1 MQTGIL
7 NKVSVRRVRT
17 GLLAALAAL
26 SLAGCGGG
34 GGGGAAPASVSG
46 RVHKATDGTAP
57 NPAATVAIGGVSG
70 ASSTSDGSF
79 TLAGVSSSATTL
91 TATATGAQTLNLP
104 ITLQANQN
112 NNIGDIFLSDT
123 GYTAV
128 VTGRVVTSVNGASQP
143 VGNATVVLAGLTVKT
158 GTDGKFT
165 LSNLPVNL
173 GNSNVTFK
181 AGMITAAGF
190 VEKDL
195 TTDTSLFPL
204 AAGNNAWGDVLI
216 GTDTGGTPLPAY
228 TIKVTVKV
236 NGTATAGLSVS
247 LFAQAAGGGNGANLG
262 PATDAGGGLYTFWV
276 VPGTYNIQASVGG
289 GSTQKVSVTLQKLDT
304 PVTAPD
310 INLTK

>member
-1 MQTGIL
+1 MWR
-7 NKVSVRRVRT
+7 VSA

-26 SLAGCGGG
+26 SLGGCGGG
-34 GGGGAAPASVSG
+34 GGGGAAPANVSG
-46 RVHKATDGTAP
+46 HIHEATDGSAP
-57 NPAATVAIGGVSG
+57 NPAATISIGGVIG

-79 TLAGVSSSATTL
+79 VLSGVPSDATTL

-104 ITLQANQN
+104 ITLQANQSN
-112 NNIGDIFLSDT
+112 NLGDIFLSNT
-123 GYTAV
+123 GYTAT
-128 VTGRVVTSVNGASQP
+128 VTGRVVTSVSGANQP
-143 VGNATVVLAGLTVKT
+143 VGNATVVLAGQTVKT

-165 LSNLPVNL
+165 LNNLPVDL

-195 TTDTSLFPL
+195 TTDTSQFPL
-204 AAGNNAWGDVLI
+204 ASGTNAWGDILI
-216 GTDTGGTPLPAY
+216 GTDTGGTPLPVY

-236 NGTATAGLSVS
+236 NGTATAGLSVT
-247 LFAQAAGGGNGANLG
+247 LFSQTAGGGNGNNLG
-262 PATDAGGGLYTFWV
+262 PATDAGGGIYTFWV
-276 VPGTYNIQASVGG
+276 VPGAYNIQATVGG
-289 GSTQKVSVTLQKLDT
+289 GSTQKVSVTLLKLDT